1 MKHFSRNCSKPG
13 HCKEVNRPGRIAT
26 LAPLVFVF
34 LGLLGCNVGPK
45 YLRPAV
51 PAPAAFKESG
61 PLQAPD
67 GTVWKPAQPLDAM
80 LRGKWWEIYQEP
92 ELNSLEEKLN
102 ISNQNIA
109 RAFENFMAAR
119 AQVQQARSNY
129 YPTISVGASY
139 ARNRSSQSQTTAT
152 SLSKGN
158 PNSNMFNL
166 PFDVAWEPDLW
177 GRVRNTVRQSAN
189 AAQVSAADLENQK
202 LTEQANLA
210 IFYFELRG
218 QDALQDLFQKTV
230 EVDRQSLELTRVLY
244 KTGIDNDEAVAQAE
258 ITLKS
263 SQAALTNVG
272 IAHAQFE
279 HAIALLVGEPA
290 STFSIPVRPL
300 TTHVPDIPVGLPSD
314 LLERRPDIAS
324 AERTMAEA
332 NALIGAQKAAYYPT
346 VSITGTAG
354 FASSTFSKWLTS
366 PSRYWAF
373 GPTASETVFDGG
385 LRKSTMA
392 QFMALYNA
400 DVANYKRVVLTA
412 FQQTED
418 NLAALRLLN
427 EEIQQQQETVASAQR
442 FVDVASVRY
451 KTGLDPYLNVFTAQ
465 SILLA
470 NQQTVIT
477 LRVQQITSSVQ
488 LIESLGGGW
497 EVTQLPTE
505 QQVQAK
511 RPQGS
516 YPAR

>member
-1 MKHFSRNCSKPG
+1 MKQHLQSCSSRRG
-13 HCKEVNRPGRIAT
+13 RKEVTWPSRRAT
-26 LAPLVFVF
+26 LALLIFVF
-34 LGLLGCNVGPK
+34 LGLPGCNVGPK

-51 PAPAAFKESG
+51 PSPSAFKESG
-61 PLQAPD
+61 PQQAAD
-67 GTVWKPAQPLDAM
+67 GTVWKPAQPQDAM

-109 RAFENFMAAR
+109 RAFEDFMAAR
-119 AQVQQARSNY
+119 AQVQQARSAY
-129 YPTISVGASY
+129 YPTVSVGPSY
-139 ARNRSSQSQTTAT
+139 ARNRASQSQTTAQV
-152 SLSKGN
+152 SSKGN
-158 PNSNMFNL
+158 TNTNAFNL

-189 AAQVSAADLENQK
+189 AAQVSAADLENQR

-210 IFYFELRG
+210 VFFFELRG
-218 QDALQDLFQKTV
+218 QDALEDLFQKTV
-230 EVDRQSLELTRVLY
+230 EIDRQSLELTRVLY
-244 KTGIDNDEAVAQAE
+244 KTGLDNDEAVAQAE

-263 SQAALTNVG
+263 SQAAATNAG
-272 IAHAQFE
+272 IARAQFE
-279 HAIALLVGEPA
+279 HAIALMVGEPA
-290 STFSIPVRPL
+290 STFSVPVRPL
-300 TTHVPDIPVGLPSD
+300 TTQAPDIPVGLPSD

-332 NALIGAQKAAYYPT
+332 NALIGVQKAAYYPT
-346 VSITGTAG
+346 LSITGTAG
-354 FASSTFSKWLTS
+354 FAASTFSKWLTS
-366 PSRYWAF
+366 SSRYWSF

-400 DVANYKRVVLTA
+400 DVANYKEVVLAA

-418 NLAALRLLN
+418 NLAGLRLLTK
-427 EEIQQQQETVASAQR
+427 EIEQEQETVGSAQR

-465 SILLA
+465 AILLA
-470 NQQTVIT
+470 NQQTVIM
-477 LRVQQITSSVQ
+477 LRVQQMTSSVQ

-497 EVTQLPTE
+497 DVNQLPTE
-505 QQVQAK
+505 RQVQAK
-511 RPQGS
+511 RP
-516 YPAR
+516 

>member
-1 MKHFSRNCSKPG
+1 MTQFLPYCSSSG
-13 HCKEVNRPGRIAT
+13 GSQEVNRLGRIAT
-26 LAPLVFVF
+26 WALLVFVF
-34 LGLLGCNVGPK
+34 IGLPGCNVGPK
-45 YLRPAV
+45 YIRPAV
-51 PAPAAFKESG
+51 PAPSAFKESG
-61 PLQAPD
+61 PQQAPD
-67 GTVWKPAQPLDAM
+67 GTVWKPAQPQDAIF
-80 LRGKWWEIYQEP
+80 RGKWWEIYQEP

-119 AQVQQARSNY
+119 AQVQQARSAY
-129 YPTISVGASY
+129 YPTVSVGVSY
-139 ARNRSSQSQTTAT
+139 ARNRSSQSQTSAPG
-152 SLSKGN
+152 LSKAN
-158 PNSNMFNL
+158 PNSNAFNL

-177 GRVRNTVRQSAN
+177 GRVRNTVRQTAN

-218 QDALQDLFQKTV
+218 QDALEDLLRKTV

-244 KTGIDNDEAVAQAE
+244 KTGLDNDEAVAQAE

-272 IAHAQFE
+272 IARAQFE

-290 STFSIPVRPL
+290 STFSIPVKPL
-300 TTHVPDIPVGLPSD
+300 TTQVPDVPVGFPSD

-324 AERTMAEA
+324 AERIMAEA
-332 NALIGAQKAAYYPT
+332 NALIGVQKAAYYPA
-346 VSITGTAG
+346 VSLTGTAG
-354 FASSTFSKWLTS
+354 FAASTFSKWLTS
-366 PSRYWAF
+366 PSRYWSV

-392 QFMALYNA
+392 QFMANYNA
-400 DVANYKRVVLTA
+400 DVANYKQVVLAA

-418 NLAALRLLN
+418 NLAAVRLLTQ
-427 EEIQQQQETVASAQR
+427 EIEQEQETVASAQR

-465 SILLA
+465 AILLA
-470 NQQTVIT
+470 NQQTLIT
-477 LRVQQITSSVQ
+477 LRAQQMTSSVQ

-497 EVTQLPTE
+497 DVTQLPTE
-505 QQVQAK
+505 RQVQAK
-511 RPQGS
+511 RP
-516 YPAR
+516 

>member
-1 MKHFSRNCSKPG
+1 MTQPLQNSFSPEESQ
-13 HCKEVNRPGRIAT
+13 EVNRPGRMPI
-26 LAPLVFVF
+26 LRLLVFAL

-51 PAPAAFKESG
+51 PAPSAFKETG
-61 PLQAPD
+61 PQQAPD
-67 GTVWKPAQPLDAM
+67 GTVWKPAQPQDAM

-119 AQVQQARSNY
+119 AQVQQARSAY
-129 YPTISVGASY
+129 YPTVSVGVSY
-139 ARNRSSQSQTTAT
+139 ARNRSSQSQTTAP
-152 SLSKGN
+152 SLSKAN
-158 PNSNMFNL
+158 PNSNAFNL

-210 IFYFELRG
+210 IFFFELRG
-218 QDALQDLFQKTV
+218 QDALEDLLRKTV

-244 KTGIDNDEAVAQAE
+244 KTGLDNDEAVAQAE

-272 IAHAQFE
+272 IARAQFE
-279 HAIALLVGEPA
+279 HAIALMVGEPA
-290 STFSIPVRPL
+290 SNFSIPAKPL
-300 TTHVPDIPVGLPSD
+300 TTQVPDIPVGLPSD

-332 NALIGAQKAAYYPT
+332 NALIGVQKAAYYPA

-354 FASSTFSKWLTS
+354 FAASTFSKWLTS
-366 PSRYWAF
+366 PSRYWSF

-392 QFMALYNA
+392 QFTALYDA
-400 DVANYKRVVLTA
+400 DVANYKQVILTA

-418 NLAALRLLN
+418 NLAALRLLTQ
-427 EEIQQQQETVASAQR
+427 EIEQEQETVASAQR

-465 SILLA
+465 AILLA
-470 NQQTVIT
+470 NQQTLIT
-477 LRVQQITSSVQ
+477 LRAQQMTSSVQ

-497 EVTQLPTE
+497 DVTQLPTE
-505 QQVQAK
+505 RQVQAK
-511 RPQGS
+511 RP
-516 YPAR
+516 